1 GDVVYEPGF
10 MSTSILPEVA
20 EAFLKI
26 KNIDGG
32 FTKVKFEI
40 DLTQGGN
47 VLSTWASNYDDEA
60 EVLVQP
66 KTYMRVKA
74 IASQGDTKL
83 IALEN
88 VTSLREEQ
96 YAYNLYSAE
105 REPIGVAFEPS
116 ALHLACAL

>member
-1 GDVVYEPGF
+1 